1 MKIFHLITTLERGG
15 AENQLVTLVREQIRD
30 NNQVFVGYLKG
41 KPELVTELE
50 KMSATVL
57 SEVSNLALIL
67 QIFKIRKII
76 NKLEPDIIHAH
87 LPRAELIS
95 SLIKGKTKLI
105 LSKHNSETFWPG
117 VNARLS
123 RYLSKFT
130 LTPNFLYIF
139 SLSLVEL
146 TSTLNSVVFITNP
159 KKLIKYLSLT
169 TNLFK

>member
-105 LSKHNSETFWPG
+105 LSKHNSETF
-117 VNARLS
+117 
-123 RYLSKFT
+123 
-130 LTPNFLYIF
+130 
-139 SLSLVEL
+139 
-146 TSTLNSVVFITNP
+146 
-159 KKLIKYLSLT
+159 
-169 TNLFK
+169 